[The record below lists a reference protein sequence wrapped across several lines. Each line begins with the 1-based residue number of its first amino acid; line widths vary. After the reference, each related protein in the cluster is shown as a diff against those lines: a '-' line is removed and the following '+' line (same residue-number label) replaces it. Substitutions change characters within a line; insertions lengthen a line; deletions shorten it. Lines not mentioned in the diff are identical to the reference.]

1 MEKTESSKPSDDDKK
16 PTKPTTPN
24 TDDKKPS
31 TPNTNGNKET
41 PSTDKKETIK
51 NTSDVATGD
60 STNTLPFVILSLS
73 TLLVMGVVIRKKV
86 KHVK

>member
-1 MEKTESSKPSDDDKK
+1 MHSSKRFPDDAMFLAVSY
-16 PTKPTTPN
+16 THL
-24 TDDKKPS
+24 DKKPS

-73 TLLVMGVVIRKKV
+73 TLLVDVYKRQL
-86 KHVK
+86 